1 MAVKFAATRD
11 SPSCMGTRPSLK
23 MSSRLPCVLDRRIAR
38 SHAMEISKYT
48 SQLFLVSEQVT
59 VYLRQ
64 AQNTLTRLGRSVAD
78 KPRRLQEA
86 LRARENDLRD
96 LLVSSLDPIVVT
108 DVGCRFVA
116 ANQKGLD
123 LFGVSETNM
132 RMFNV
137 DAFLSLGQMPYFE
150 GNGSPFLRGIERHGQ
165 CTIRRL
171 NGSSRFAEYIF
182 AANFVPHRHL
192 CRFVNVKPVPVKL
205 LTQTFHAGHGSNSSN
220 SFQLY

>member
-1 MAVKFAATRD
+1 
-11 SPSCMGTRPSLK
+11 
-23 MSSRLPCVLDRRIAR
+23 
-38 SHAMEISKYT
+38 MEISKYT